1 MSKYIEKVEKT
12 TCVQLVLH
20 GIVLFPAMPSG
31 IDVTD
36 EASIAAVNA
45 ALKGN
50 GKVFVVATKDEESKA
65 GAELESEE
73 QTQTKPTETYSFGVC
88 AVVKQA
94 MRMPD
99 GRLRVLVEGKER
111 AERCPETESH
121 KSGDT
126 VDVFIREV
134 TLTDNG
140 GIKGQLLIEQ
150 AQRSFAE
157 LIQLIPK
164 VSDELV
170 TAVQAIKSPGFLADF
185 ITANVVFQTE
195 TRQRILEEL
204 HPLKRLELL
213 LVTMEREKLFLS
225 SEAAIRE
232 KVKERIDQNQRE
244 YYLREQ
250 LKVIQNEL
258 GDGEFSD
265 VEEYD
270 RRIAEAHLPA
280 EIEEKLRKEVS
291 KLEKMPYS
299 SAESTVIRNYLDVCL
314 EIPWSRYSKGKYN
327 VEAAKKILDADH
339 DGMDKVKDRIL
350 EYIAVHQLSPDLKG
364 QILCL
369 VGPPGVGKSSVVS
382 SVARA
387 LGRKFVRVSLGGVRD
402 EADIRG
408 HRKTYIASMPGRIA
422 NALKTAGTMNPV
434 ILLDEIDKLTNDA
447 HGDPSSALLEVL
459 DPDQN
464 KAFRDHFL
472 ELPLDL
478 SDCVFIATANTLE
491 TVSRPLIDRMEIL
504 SLPSYTRSEKVA
516 IFKNHLLPKELKRHG
531 LTKRALKITDEA
543 IVETIDRYTKEAGV
557 RNLSREGAALCRKTA
572 RKIVETGKKSFTVDT
587 ANLEEFLGKPKYRDP
602 EVKHEAQVG
611 VVNGLAWTEV
621 GGELLQAEAVATEG
635 SGKLELT
642 GKLGDVMKESAQAA
656 VTYVRKNYKKYGI
669 DGEFY
674 KKVDL
679 HIHFPEGAVPK
690 DGPSA
695 GVTCVTAIVSE
706 LSGIPVRG
714 DVAMT
719 GEITLH
725 GRVLPIG
732 GLREKTMAAY
742 KNGMTTVVIPYD
754 NLPDLDEVDEEV
766 KAHIT
771 FVPAETID
779 RVLETALKRETVREI
794 PSESDE
800 MLAMTT
806 GTYTVPT
813 QTGVAL

>member
-1 MSKYIEKVEKT
+1 MSKYIEKVEKL
-12 TCVQLVLH
+12 TCLQLVLR
-20 GIVLFPAMPSG
+20 GIVLFPNMPAG
-31 IDVTD
+31 IDVGD

-45 ALKGN
+45 ALKGD
-50 GKVFVVATKDEESKA
+50 GKIFIATVKDEA
-65 GAELESEE
+65 D
-73 QTQTKPTETYSFGVC
+73 TDETYSFGLY
-88 AVVKQA
+88 AIVKQA
-94 MRMPD
+94 MNMPD
-99 GRLRVLVEGKER
+99 GHLRVLLEGKER

-126 VDVFIREV
+126 VDVFVHTV

-140 GIKGQLLIEQ
+140 GAKGAVWVEE

-157 LIQLIPK
+157 LIKLLPK
-164 VSDELV
+164 VSGEIV
-170 TAVQAIKSPGFLADF
+170 TAVQAIKSPAFLADF
-185 ITANVVFQTE
+185 ITANAIFHVE
-195 TRQRILEEL
+195 SRQKILEEL

-213 LVTMEREKLFLS
+213 LLTMEREKIILA
-225 SEAAIRE
+225 SEASIRE
-232 KVKERIDQNQRE
+232 KVKERIDQNQRD

-270 RRIAEAHLPA
+270 RRIADAHLP
-280 EIEEKLRKEVS
+280 ESVEEKLRKEVS

-314 EIPWSRYSKGKYN
+314 EIPWSSYSKGKYQ
-327 VEAAKKILDADH
+327 VESAKKILDADH

-472 ELPLDL
+472 EIPLDL
-478 SDCVFIATANTLE
+478 SDCVFVATANTLE

-531 LTKRALKITDEA
+531 LTKRSLKISDDA
-543 IVETIDRYTKEAGV
+543 IVEMIDHYTKEAGV

-572 RKIVETGKKSFTVDT
+572 RKIVETGKKSFAVDT
-587 ANLEEFLGKPKYRDP
+587 TNLEEFLGKPKYRDP
-602 EVKHEAQVG
+602 EVKNEAQVG

-674 KKVDL
+674 KKFDL

-725 GRVLPIG
+725 GKVLPIG

-742 KNGMTTVVIPYD
+742 KNGMTTVVIPQD
-754 NLPDLDEVDEEV
+754 NLLDLDEVDAEV
-766 KAHIT
+766 KAHVT
-771 FVPAETID
+771 FVPVTTVD
-779 RVLETALKRETVREI
+779 QVLDTALVKEPLEQATTENDDV
-794 PSESDE
+794 
-800 MLAMTT
+800 LAMTA
-806 GTYTVPT
+806 GSYTVSS